1 MRSVALAAA
10 LACLPALAA
19 AQPAS
24 SPSEGRIRIIGRA
37 TIEVAP
43 DHVTVRVGVST
54 KAPAPTAALDRN
66 SAIARKIIDFA
77 KKFGV
82 EERNIQTDAVNLSET
97 MKTVREP
104 GGTTRSEPDGYSA
117 RNTVRVTLTDLSRL
131 GTFMR
136 EVLDQGATNI
146 DGVQFG
152 LSNPESLAV
161 EARQKAVEDA
171 RRQAEQLAAAAG
183 TKLLKVREINHPPRV
198 EMRMADGAA
207 ADMPVSRVAR
217 MAVPIEAG
225 MLQVGAE
232 VEIIW
237 TVE

>member
-1 MRSVALAAA
+1 MRVAALAAA
-10 LACLPALAA
+10 IVCLPALAS
-19 AQPAS
+19 AQG
-24 SPSEGRIRIIGRA
+24 EGKIRIIGRA
-37 TIEVAP
+37 TVEVPP
-43 DHVTVRVGVST
+43 DHVTVRVGVSS
-54 KAPAPTAALDRN
+54 KAPTPTAALDRN

-82 EERNIQTDAVNLSET
+82 DVNEIQTEAVNLSET
-97 MKTVREP
+97 MKSVRDP
-104 GGTTRSEPDGYSA
+104 DGSMRHVPDGYA
-117 RNTVRVTLTDLSRL
+117 AINTVRVKLSELSRL

-146 DGVQFG
+146 GGVQFG
-152 LSNPESLAV
+152 LSNPEPLMD
-161 EARQKAVEDA
+161 ETRQKAVQDA

-183 TKLLKVREINHPPRV
+183 TKLLRVKEINHPPRV

-207 ADMPVSRVAR
+207 ADMPVRRVPR

-225 MLQVGAE
+225 TLQIGAE

-237 TVE
+237 ALE